1 MKLSMPRLLKKKT
14 VDIRALPIEANQ
26 ATLSLS
32 ESAQSE
38 AVMHNPFN
46 QASGPEARASES
58 DLQLQSQI
66 LNHRAESA
74 TDELNEHHDMEL
86 AAAEYKIK
94 IKRSFLQISGLFK
107 ESYAII
113 VFQAGSYGLRGAL
126 ISNGR
131 HEAKI
136 GEIACSNSV
145 DFTRSITEVL
155 AKLKEKN
162 KRLPKR
168 AILLTPSVVSDLIQL
183 PVSPLRPRS
192 QEQMQELIRW
202 ELESAITQQNVQ
214 WKVGAILIERG
225 HMTVEQRNN
234 VLVEMDI
241 RHAQGGPR
249 SLSRFGDLAVQLGY
263 VERAHLEECFA
274 LQGKLVAIDDELEY
288 GWQAC
293 EVSGGKLSDESLL
306 SQEED
311 SDSSH
316 PWLVTGMSKTV
327 RRRWLGAFN
336 LNAISLEAFYPIV
349 GSAFASLAQRE
360 AKQDFQDANKG
371 GLVIEKL
378 AEGKQWLLEVYQD
391 QLALISG
398 DQSIITN
405 IETCG
410 RQAGALTAAECL
422 DFLGDRPLNVKRLY
436 VASNGVEDIQ
446 ALMSELAE
454 QLNVE
459 VQLLSASVLEFSLP
473 AHLHRDAL
481 LGIHGVA
488 NHYLKHMPAKRL
500 SRISAREVKDQAWKS
515 LLTPKRIAMGSGI
528 VVVCSMFGFLGWMY
542 WNTEYYTTR
551 LAALE
556 AKYDQDM
563 ALKQQLQAAYGESL
577 DIQQN
582 IQQAIKKEKEIKIL
596 LTELQANASYRQESV
611 KSLLKVFALALSPY
625 VAISNVSKEGDVFTL
640 TARSSSNLEGQ
651 EFIAS
656 VDRLSKPLRYQVS
669 SSNVALGVSG
679 DKYQV
684 SLTLDYN
691 AGLSSS
697 FETALVGEV
706 HK

>member
-1 MKLSMPRLLKKKT
+1 MKLPMPRLQKKKT
-14 VDIRALPIEANQ
+14 IDSHVLPLEVSQ
-26 ATLSLS
+26 TTLSLN
-32 ESAQSE
+32 ESASSDP
-38 AVMHNPFN
+38 VMHNPFN
-46 QASGPEARASES
+46 QFSDSAEKASSS
-58 DLQLQSQI
+58 DLELQSQI
-66 LNHRAESA
+66 LNHRSESEKS
-74 TDELNEHHDMEL
+74 ELNEHHDLEL

-94 IKRSFLQISGLFK
+94 IKRSLLQISGLFK

-126 ISNGR
+126 MSNGR

-136 GEIACSNSV
+136 GEVASSNSV

-214 WKVGAILIERG
+214 WKVGAILVERG
-225 HMTVEQRNN
+225 HMTAEQRNN

-293 EVSGGKLSDESLL
+293 EVSGGKLTDESLL

-311 SDSSH
+311 NDSSH

-336 LNAISLEAFYPIV
+336 LNGISLEAFYPIV

-360 AKQDFQDANKG
+360 AKQDFQDANNG

-410 RQAGALTAAECL
+410 RRAGALTATECL
-422 DFLGDRPLNVKRLY
+422 DFMGDRPLNVKRLY

-459 VQLLSASVLEFSLP
+459 VQLLSASVLEFSLSE
-473 AHLHRDAL
+473 HLHRDSL

-500 SRISAREVKDQAWKS
+500 SRISAREVKEQAWKS
-515 LLTPKRIAMGSGI
+515 FLTPKKIVMGSGLI
-528 VVVCSMFGFLGWMY
+528 LVCSMFGFLGWMY
-542 WNTEYYTTR
+542 WNTEYYSTR
-551 LAALE
+551 LVELE
-556 AKYDQDM
+556 AKYDKDM

-577 DIQQN
+577 NIQQN
-582 IQQAIKKEKEIKIL
+582 ILQAIKKEKEIKL
-596 LTELQANASYRQESV
+596 LLVEQQANSGYRQESV

-625 VAISNVSKEGDVFTL
+625 VAISNVSKEGDVFKL
-640 TARSSSNLEGQ
+640 KARSSSNLEGQ

-656 VDRLSKPLRYQVS
+656 VDRLSKPLRYQVT
-669 SSNVALGVSG
+669 SSNVALSGSGGV
-679 DKYQV
+679 YQV

-691 AGLSSS
+691 ADLSRS
-697 FETALVGEV
+697 FEIASVGEV
-706 HK
+706 RK